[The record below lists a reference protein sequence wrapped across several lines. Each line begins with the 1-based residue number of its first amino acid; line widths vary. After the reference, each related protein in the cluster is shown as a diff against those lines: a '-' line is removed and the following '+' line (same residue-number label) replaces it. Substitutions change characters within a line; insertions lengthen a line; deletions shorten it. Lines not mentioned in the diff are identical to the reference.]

1 MNYQILFYTLGWVLN
16 FQAVFLLLPCIVALV
31 YRESAGWSFLI
42 TAVITGIAGIAL
54 TVRKPKNTQ
63 FHSREGLVLVALG
76 WIIMSLISAM
86 PMWGFGNGAI
96 PHYIDAL
103 FEAVSGI
110 TTTGGTILTSVEAMP
125 NCVNFWRCFSNW
137 IGGMGV
143 VVFMMTILPAIGS
156 NGSMYMMR
164 AESPGPS
171 FGKLVPKMKKTAMLL
186 YGMYIGMTLIQLVL
200 LLCGGLDFFDS
211 LCVSIATAGTGGFGI
226 KDDGFSGYSTYVQ
239 IVVTVFMFLFG
250 VNFRFYFLIL
260 MKKFKEA
267 FAIEEVIWYTILFA
281 AATILIT
288 IDIFPLMGTVGSS
301 LKHSAF
307 QVASIMTTTGFST
320 VDFNDWPIFAQTII
334 MILMFVGACAGST
347 SGGMKV
353 SRFIIYIKSAHK
365 EIASLLHPNSVKK
378 IQMDKKAI
386 DHETIRSAN
395 IYLIIYILI
404 LGVSVLIVSLNESDR
419 ITTVTS
425 VITCFNNVGPG
436 LGVVGPMGNFSSLSI
451 LSKLVLILD
460 MLLGRLEI
468 FPIIVLFFRDT
479 WKR

>member
-1 MNYQILFYTLGWVLN
+1 MNYQILFYTLGWIFN
-16 FQAVFLLLPCIVALV
+16 FQAIFLLLPSIVALV
-31 YRESAGWSFLI
+31 YRESSGWCFLI
-42 TAVITGIAGIAL
+42 TAAVTGIIGAAL
-54 TVRKPKNTQ
+54 TIKKPKNTQ
-63 FHSREGLVLVALG
+63 FHSREGFVLVALG
-76 WIIMSLISAM
+76 WVLMSLIGAV
-86 PMWGFGNGAI
+86 PMWISGAI
-96 PHYIDAL
+96 PNYADAL
-103 FEAVSGI
+103 FETVSGI
-110 TTTGGTILTSVEAMP
+110 TTTGATILSSVEAMP

-156 NGSMYMMR
+156 NGSMYLMR

-171 FGKLVPKMKKTAMLL
+171 FGKLVPKLKKTAMLL
-186 YGMYIGMTLIQLVL
+186 YGMYIGMTLIQLIL

-239 IVVTVFMFLFG
+239 IVVTIFMFLFG
-250 VNFRFYFLIL
+250 VNFKFYFLLL

-267 FAIEEVIWYTILFA
+267 FMIEEVIWYTILFG
-281 AATILIT
+281 AATLLIT
-288 IDIFPLMGTVGSS
+288 IDIFPLIGTIGGS

-320 VDFNDWPIFAQTII
+320 VDFNQWPIFAQTILI
-334 MILMFVGACAGST
+334 ILMFVGACAGST
-347 SGGMKV
+347 GGGMKV

-378 IQMDKKAI
+378 IQMDRKVI

-395 IYLIIYILI
+395 IYLIIYILV
-404 LGVSVLIVSLNESDR
+404 LGVSMLIVSLNGLDMV
-419 ITTVTS
+419 TTVTS

-436 LGVVGPMGNFSSLSI
+436 FGIVGPMGNFGSLSI
-451 LSKLVLILD
+451 MSKIVLILD

-468 FPIIVLFFRDT
+468 FPIIVLLFRDT